1 MLRVPDAHGPVHI
14 GCSWRSGRICSKP
27 SRKGKRSDKIR
38 AVTATPPSDRQPRR
52 LAYVEAVT
60 RGKDA
65 GLVLADDAGS
75 RYILGVD
82 QAVLDAIRTVPVSNK
97 QVPQP
102 ARDAEPADIGPREI
116 QALIRAGQT
125 AQDVADAHGLD
136 LARVQRYEGPV
147 LAERAWMADRAQTTE
162 LRRPE
167 GAKSLGELVGE
178 RLAARGDDLASLEWD
193 AWRRDDHRWLVEATW
208 LALGAQIGDD
218 AMASARWIFDPVG
231 HTIVPDDAAARALVE
246 DMPTTPAA
254 RTTRKQRPGGDPYVD
269 VASAD
274 DDLTAIARATA
285 ATPPAPATPMD
296 DGNEPAW
303 TPVVV
308 DGGKTDESAPQ
319 VQVQPEPA
327 QPEPA
332 QPAVREFTR
341 EPVEETVQA
350 EFDLEGVDTPA
361 DDVSPVAAP
370 TQSRPRRSG
379 RARIPS
385 WDEIL
390 LGTQGN
396 TDQN

>member
-1 MLRVPDAHGPVHI
+1 M
-14 GCSWRSGRICSKP
+14 
-27 SRKGKRSDKIR
+27 
-38 AVTATPPSDRQPRR
+38 TATTPSDRQPRR
-52 LAYVEAVT
+52 LAFVEAAT

-75 RYILGVD
+75 TYILSVD

-102 ARDAEPADIGPREI
+102 ARDVEPADIGPREI
-116 QALIRAGQT
+116 QALIRAGNT

-218 AMASARWIFDPVG
+218 TMASARWIFDPVG

-246 DMPTTPAA
+246 DMPTTTATVA
-254 RTTRKQRPGGDPYVD
+254 TRKQRPGGDPYVD
-269 VASAD
+269 VAPAD
-274 DDLTAIARATA
+274 DDLTAVARATA
-285 ATPPAPATPMD
+285 STPPAPAAPID
-296 DGNEPAW
+296 DVGEPAW

-308 DGGKTDESAPQ
+308 DGGKTEAAAPA
-319 VQVQPEPA
+319 VDVQPEPVE
-327 QPEPA
+327 PEPV
-332 QPAVREFTR
+332 QPAVREFTS

-350 EFDLEGVDTPA
+350 EFDLDGVDTPTE
-361 DDVSPVAAP
+361 DVAPVAEP
-370 TQSRPRRSG
+370 TPARPRRGG

-390 LGTQGN
+390 LGTQGSS
-396 TDQN
+396 DQN